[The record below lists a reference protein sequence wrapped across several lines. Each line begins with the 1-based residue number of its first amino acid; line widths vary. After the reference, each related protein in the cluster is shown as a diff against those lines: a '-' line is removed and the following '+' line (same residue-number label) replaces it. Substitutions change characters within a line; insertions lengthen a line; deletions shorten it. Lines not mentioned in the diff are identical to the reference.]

1 MYTSLEVVTTCI
13 ASLYK
18 PPRNFFSHSMIAR
31 KSALIIFIQLLN
43 GLLGYIA
50 LKFIALYMDPWEYGV
65 VGFAYGFVALFS
77 MFGTLGFDHAHIKR
91 ISEGKDL
98 GTCIATFAVTKLFL
112 AGLLAS
118 VVIGSVAIWKYI
130 LGRGF
135 ESPLH
140 EQAIYIL
147 LAYFV
152 LLTLTQTFIST
163 FNARKESAKA
173 QIPLLAYTLT
183 RVVATIYVAYND
195 LGPIALASTY
205 LIGEIFHFLLAL
217 SFFRGYPVA
226 RPSLAYFK
234 NYLSFAIH
242 MAFAVFSWRIM
253 TNIDKVF
260 IQLFWSANEVGEYFA
275 VYNLSRFVILFSTS
289 VGLLLL
295 PTVSE
300 YHSKRDFRKVREVVA
315 KSERYL
321 SMIVFPIIVLIIV
334 LAEPIIHILLSDKYM
349 DALLILRILP
359 IFALIEILSRPYQSL
374 TQGMGMPEFAR
385 NRVLIMV
392 GLNII
397 LDIILIPRNI
407 RSLGLKLF
415 GLSAEGAAIATV
427 ISYFAGFVYIRYVAY
442 KISGIGSSRA
452 VLKHAISSLVMAF
465 MMYKFMELY
474 DILRWYDLLLA
485 FIFGA
490 GIYLSILYLIG
501 ELKKDD
507 IHLFI
512 DSLNPLKMLRYMK
525 EEMLKR

>member
-1 MYTSLEVVTTCI
+1 
-13 ASLYK
+13 
-18 PPRNFFSHSMIAR
+18 MIAR

-349 DALLILRILP
+349 DALPVLQILP
-359 IFALIEILSRPYQSL
+359 IFVLIEVLSRPYQSL
-374 TQGMGMPEFAR
+374 FQGMDMPKIVR
-385 NRVLIMV
+385 NRILIMV
-392 GLNII
+392 IVNVA
-397 LDIILIPRNI
+397 LDILLIPKDI
-407 RSLGLKLF
+407 KSLGIKLF
-415 GLSAEGAAIATV
+415 GLASEGAAIATV
-427 ISYFAGFVYIRYVAY
+427 VAY
-442 KISGIGSSRA
+442 FIGFFYLRVLAYKKSGTGKST
-452 VLKHAISSLVMAF
+452 VVVKHLFAALVTGAIIHYVKTFYYIA
-465 MMYKFMELY
+465 
-474 DILRWYDLLLA
+474 RWYDLLAIFSMGILIYVGILA
-485 FIFGA
+485 TIKQFKKEDF
-490 GIYLSILYLIG
+490 YLFV
-501 ELKKDD
+501 ET
-507 IHLFI
+507 
-512 DSLNPLKMLRYMK
+512 LNPKKMITYIV
-525 EEMLKR
+525 EEIKGEKDKY